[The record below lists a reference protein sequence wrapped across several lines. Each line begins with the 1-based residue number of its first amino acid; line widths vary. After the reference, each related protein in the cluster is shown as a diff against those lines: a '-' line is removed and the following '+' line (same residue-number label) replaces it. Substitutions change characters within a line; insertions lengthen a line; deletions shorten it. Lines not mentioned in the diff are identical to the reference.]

1 MNASMPACVVVGI
14 LGLGAGALVSG
25 CASAP
30 AKPETMRDAQA
41 DFSAY
46 ETFGWHAAAPVGKSG
61 ATTSIVDGYI
71 RTAIANELKSKGYV
85 EVAAGT
91 TADLTVEYEAA
102 SAEKLKNN
110 PFRIGVGVGGYGS
123 NVGGSVGV
131 GSPGV
136 KEIKEGT
143 LVVHV
148 IDPARKAEVWRGSV
162 AHELGKGGVK
172 PEAVQS
178 AVAELMRDFP
188 PRSAP
193 PQ

>member
-1 MNASMPACVVVGI
+1 MNASMPAYVVVSI
-14 LGLGAGALVSG
+14 LGLGAGMMISG

-46 ETFGWHAAAPVGKSG
+46 ETFGWHAAAPTDKSG
-61 ATTSIVDGYI
+61 ATASIVDGYI

-85 EVAAGT
+85 EAASGS

-136 KEIKEGT
+136 KEIKEGS

-148 IDPARKAEVWRGSV
+148 IDPARKSEVWRGSI
-162 AHELGKGGVK
+162 ARELGKGGVK

-178 AVAELMRDFP
+178 AVAELLRDFP
-188 PRSAP
+188 ARSAP
-193 PQ
+193 P

>member
-1 MNASMPACVVVGI
+1 MNASMPAYVVVSI
-14 LGLGAGALVSG
+14 LGLGAGMMIIG

-46 ETFGWHAAAPVGKSG
+46 ETFGWHAAAPTDKSG
-61 ATTSIVDGYI
+61 ATASIVDGYI

-85 EVAAGT
+85 EAAAGS

-136 KEIKEGT
+136 KEIKEGS

-148 IDPARKAEVWRGSV
+148 IDPARKSEVWRGSI
-162 AHELGKGGVK
+162 ARELGKGGVK

-178 AVAELMRDFP
+178 AVAELLRDFP
-188 PRSAP
+188 ARSAP
-193 PQ
+193 P